1 MSHKERETVI
11 VHVMVKHIR
20 AAATL
25 KKISN
30 SMNIET

>member
-1 MSHKERETVI
+1 MSHKEQETVM
-11 VHVMVKHIR
+11 VHVMVKHTC

-25 KKISN
+25 KKIPN